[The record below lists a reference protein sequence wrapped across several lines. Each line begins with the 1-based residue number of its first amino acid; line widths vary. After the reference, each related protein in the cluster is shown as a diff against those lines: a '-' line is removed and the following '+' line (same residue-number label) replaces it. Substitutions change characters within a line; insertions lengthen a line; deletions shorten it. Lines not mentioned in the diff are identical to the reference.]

1 MGTTFWDVKHEPGN
15 KLLITLAMFQKI
27 ERPFLEAVKMTL
39 GDRYTD
45 NVENIYKITIK
56 LIIETLEKGYNGCK
70 S

>member
-1 MGTTFWDVKHEPGN
+1 MFT
-15 KLLITLAMFQKI
+15 MFQKI
-27 ERPFLEAVKMTL
+27 EKPFLEAVKMTL

-56 LIIETLEKGYNGCK
+56 LIIETLEKGYNGYK